1 MRRKSSKFTDEEI
14 IRAIKGGGPAREELR
29 YLYQRHF
36 PYVLNY
42 VLKRGGRREDGEDV
56 FQEGMAI
63 LVVNVRGDK
72 FQGKSSLGRYLE
84 RICWIKWWQRWKKK
98 FPDLFED
105 QRLREIAGATP
116 VEPDF
121 MLVKEEA
128 RTIVR
133 NFFERMGKKC
143 LEIVDRQLLGIR
155 LVEIA
160 QILTYKNAASV
171 ANTKSRCLKKLKAN
185 LEADPEFLRLA
196 KELEWKI

>member
-1 MRRKSSKFTDEEI
+1 MRQKPSKFTDEEI
-14 IRAIKGGGPAREELR
+14 IRAIKDGAPAREELQ

-42 VLKRGGRREDGEDV
+42 VLKRGGRREDGEDI
-56 FQEGMAI
+56 FQEGMLYL
-63 LVVNVRGDK
+63 LVNIRNDK
-72 FQGKSSLGRYLE
+72 FERRSSIGTYLIGICKMHWWKRSEIRSPEISE
-84 RICWIKWWQRWKKK
+84 RLRLKERAKAKPIE
-98 FPDLFED
+98 PDL
-105 QRLREIAGATP
+105 
-116 VEPDF
+116 